1 MSLLPP
7 LKVKQNLERRTLLLS
22 KPLEINFLSRLRQ
35 LRDVSSLRFLKTV
48 TTNRRRMYRVSFSTH
63 VKSLTSWKDSKIRLP
78 LLKLSAKIYAQQV
91 SKLIFF

>member
-48 TTNRRRMYRVSFSTH
+48 TTNRRRMYRVLFSML

-91 SKLIFF
+91 SKLIFC

>member
-48 TTNRRRMYRVSFSTH
+48 TTNRRRMYRVSFSTL

-91 SKLIFF
+91 SKLIFC

>member
-48 TTNRRRMYRVSFSTH
+48 TTNRRRMYRALFSML

-91 SKLIFF
+91 SKLIFC